1 MDRLDNLIC
10 LRINHIFYTLWRS
23 FVPWLSHEYFL
34 KGRIILQA
42 IGSLSGFNLSNHATC
57 ILAGYSTSFTGTF
70 INHIDLALI
79 GISRIDPVQSGS
91 HGYSMHKWDSKAP
104 YVLVSSGIKYYDRG
118 FELRVC
124 RKQFLQDSQLGS
136 TRTRMSDEK
145 QSSLG
150 IERLKIKAI

>member
-104 YVLVSSGIKYYDRG
+104 YVLVSSGINTTTVVLNCVFAGSNSCKIAS
-118 FELRVC
+118 LAA
-124 RKQFLQDSQLGS
+124 LGP
-136 TRTRMSDEK
+136 
-145 QSSLG
+145 G
-150 IERLKIKAI
+150 